1 MTACC
6 KEIFKNQYKL
16 FKLINNLSLFQ
27 MQKGIKHSRQ
37 CYIIYLNTLNFIKNT
52 LLHVV
57 VCSSIN
63 YPYLS
68 HKRDFS

>member
-1 MTACC
+1 MY
-6 KEIFKNQYKL
+6 KKISKNQYKL
-16 FKLINNLSLFQ
+16 PKLNNNSSCLECEEV
-27 MQKGIKHSRQ
+27 IKHSRQ

-52 LLHVV
+52 LLQVV
-57 VCSSIN
+57 LCSSIN